1 MAAREVTFHQE
12 EGAIVSEAIVAEGS
26 EVAVR
31 IEYEAP
37 GLTSIERSITGDSF
51 IYVATVMNNLDKRQ
65 RIEFNVSGV
74 VPGQQLRLRFKDDA
88 KPAKIYTL

>member
-1 MAAREVTFHQE
+1 MAAKEVTFHQE
-12 EGAIVSEAIVAEGS
+12 EDAIVSEAIVTEGS

-31 IEYEAP
+31 IEYEVP
-37 GLTSIERSITGDSF
+37 GLTTLERSITGDSF
-51 IYVATVMNNLDKRQ
+51 IYVATVMAAVDTRK

-74 VPGQQLRLRFKDDA
+74 VPGQQLRLRFKDEA